1 MGNAFFELIL
11 QCVPRY
17 TATHLVVFLM
27 GFCCITRYN
36 YHVSLT
42 ETISRLKLYSNGLSV
57 NCRSEFCSSSS
68 ADGIRCSRT
77 SGSVNVA
84 DWCVIACLL
93 RDKKLS
99 SDMYEAGEE
108 QADVV
113 AAAAELQSSSDIDD
127 EPTRDTA
134 MLKDLH
140 PADGDAVQPGT
151 SLSHCVYM

>member
-1 MGNAFFELIL
+1 
-11 QCVPRY
+11 
-17 TATHLVVFLM
+17 
-27 GFCCITRYN
+27 
-36 YHVSLT
+36 
-42 ETISRLKLYSNGLSV
+42 
-57 NCRSEFCSSSS
+57 
-68 ADGIRCSRT
+68 
-77 SGSVNVA
+77 
-84 DWCVIACLL
+84 
-93 RDKKLS
+93 
-99 SDMYEAGEE
+99 MYEAGEE